1 MIVGYARVSTDKQDL
16 NMQIDALEK
25 YGVDKIYTEKISGAS
40 KKRPVFQSMLTE
52 LKSGDTLSTYKLDRI
67 SRSTF
72 ELLDVVQYCEKH
84 GIDLVSLNDDI
95 DTKTPQGKFFFTIMS
110 ALSEMERNIIRQR
123 TLDGLEAARARGR
136 VGGRPKVSQEKVEY
150 ALLLYKEG
158 NHSIKYICE
167 KSKISRSTLYRI
179 IKEHK
184 LNESEGTYNE

>member
-16 NMQIDALEK
+16 NLQIDALK
-25 YGVDKIYTEKISGAS
+25 RYGVDKIYTEKISGAS

-52 LKSGDTLSTYKLDRI
+52 LKTGDILSTYKLDRI
-67 SRSTF
+67 SRSTR
-72 ELLDVVQYCEKH
+72 ELLDVVQYCENH

-123 TLDGLEAARARGR
+123 TIDGLEAARARGR
-136 VGGRPKVSQEKVEY
+136 IGGRPKVSKDKTEY

-158 NHSIKYICE
+158 THSISYICQ
-167 KSKISRSTLYRI
+167 KVGISRSTLYRL
-179 IKEHK
+179 IKEQK
-184 LNESEGTYNE
+184 SKESEG